1 MSSSQ
6 KPYKFGTNAIYSHEK
21 TEARVGKGPGQG
33 HTDIRLEAR
42 VWLTPKPWLRV
53 GCGPWENWEMRGIGG
68 GSKGEKHCPE
78 AGSKQK
84 GSGVTLVSQH
94 QQNQQNLN
102 LSAPA
107 NSVLCSDC
115 APQLLSVFLWTP
127 CIREQSQTI
136 SISPLNVL
144 SLWLSG
150 RALEWLEYQ
159 HILKEEHLLGSS
171 ISEDLS
177 RVLFS
182 LWGGSGEGG
191 WLVGGEWW
199 KEGSKC
205 GRMTQ

>member
-1 MSSSQ
+1 MVNFNLCEFHLSFLVKKNTGINLFMSSSQ

-84 GSGVTLVSQH
+84 GFGVTLVSQH

-115 APQLLSVFLWTP
+115 APQLLCV
-127 CIREQSQTI
+127 
-136 SISPLNVL
+136 PLNSLHQRTVTNHL
-144 SLWLSG
+144 SLSSSFKCLKSLTQRQSTWVTWISTYFER
-150 RALEWLEYQ
+150 RASFREF
-159 HILKEEHLLGSS
+159 HLRRF
-171 ISEDLS
+171 E
-177 RVLFS
+177 
-182 LWGGSGEGG
+182 
-191 WLVGGEWW
+191 
-199 KEGSKC
+199 
-205 GRMTQ
+205 